1 MGILQ
6 CFFLRRLEG
15 TLHGRIRVRQVR
27 EDDGGIAGYS
37 DLTNILAQAMSC
49 LYLNK
54 LEKIYGI

>member
-1 MGILQ
+1 M
-6 CFFLRRLEG
+6 
-15 TLHGRIRVRQVR
+15 RQVR